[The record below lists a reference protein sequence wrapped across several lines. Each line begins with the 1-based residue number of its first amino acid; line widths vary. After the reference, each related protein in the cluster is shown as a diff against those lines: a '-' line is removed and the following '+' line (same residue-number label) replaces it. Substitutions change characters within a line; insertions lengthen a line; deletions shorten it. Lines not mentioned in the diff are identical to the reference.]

1 MLESKGWNLT
11 HHDYSIVVISS
22 TASCCPFVRG
32 ISSDERACDSRLMDT
47 QAKLPDSAFSA
58 SSVRHNLP
66 EFRPYRARLAS
77 LYAGKEHTSV
87 RVWCPNNTVQTAMNE
102 WIQVDFPD
110 LFIIRNI
117 FTAGHGDGNWLLPD
131 DPINFK

>member
-1 MLESKGWNLT
+1 MHFSWIYFCLLT
-11 HHDYSIVVISS
+11 
-22 TASCCPFVRG
+22 SCVLFTKSARNIEIVRG

-117 FTAGHGDGNWLLPD
+117 FTAGHGD
-131 DPINFK
+131 